1 VGVNILNYIKIF
13 FLTFPLFLAIDF
25 TWLGL
30 IAKKFYDNSLIHFDR
45 TLRWQA
51 AALVYILIVSAVII
65 IAVPKYLESGKLSDA
80 LIWGAFTGLIIYGTY
95 DLTNM
100 SILTDWSWKVVIVD
114 MIWGMI
120 ICGSVGVIASLFS
133 RIVL

>member
-1 VGVNILNYIKIF
+1 MNVLNYIKLF

-51 AALVYILIVSAVII
+51 ATLVYVLIVSAVIV
-65 IAVPKYLESGKLSDA
+65 IAVPKYLENGLLIDA
-80 LIWGAFTGLIIYGTY
+80 FMWGSFTGFIMYGAY

-100 SILTDWSWKVVIVD
+100 SILTNWSWKIVLID
-114 MIWGMI
+114 MIWGTTA
-120 ICGSVGVIASLFS
+120 CGVVGVVASMFS
-133 RIVL
+133 KIVL

>member
-1 VGVNILNYIKIF
+1 MNVLNYIKIF
-13 FLTFPLFLAIDF
+13 ILTFPLFLAIDF

-51 AALVYILIVSAVII
+51 AVLVYVLIVSAVIV
-65 IAVPKYLESGKLSDA
+65 IAVPKYLESGSLMHA
-80 LIWGAFTGLIIYGTY
+80 FVWGSFTGFIMYGAY

-100 SILTDWSWKVVIVD
+100 STLTDWSWKIVVVD
-114 MIWGMI
+114 MIWGTTA
-120 ICGSVGVIASLFS
+120 CGMVGVIASMFS
-133 RIVL
+133 KIVL